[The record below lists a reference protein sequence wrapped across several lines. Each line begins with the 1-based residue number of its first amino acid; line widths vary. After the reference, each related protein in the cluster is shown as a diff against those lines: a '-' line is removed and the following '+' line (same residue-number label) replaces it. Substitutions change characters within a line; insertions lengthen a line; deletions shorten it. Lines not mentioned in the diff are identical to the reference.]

1 MPIIVNVDVML
12 AKRKMPSGELAEKIG
27 ITAANM
33 SILKTG
39 KAKAIRFSTLNAI
52 CKALDCQPGDILEY
66 RPGPD
71 DEELE
76 EDEKFNHMKRIIA
89 ILLSFAP
96 LFAFAQEH
104 QIIGGYLLDGEDSFE
119 ELDAAVVTDAKRK
132 DKNLDGKGMKLPGV
146 IMMMNPES
154 VGQEIG
160 SIIEVKHPFLVKS
173 ICFTV
178 KENRME
184 GCKARINIYRVTDS
198 NNLDNIVTMPIY
210 QEIPRTEKKTT
221 FSIAPEEN
229 LELQPGEYYIS
240 FALSDISEAIEA
252 KWVNSKTWD
261 GKERYANQLE
271 DCIYFPVYVKSSYSR
286 KNTDSPLTK
295 WKYNIGMSVR
305 GKILD

>member
-1 MPIIVNVDVML
+1 MKVFL
-12 AKRKMPSGELAEKIG
+12 
-27 ITAANM
+27 
-33 SILKTG
+33 IL
-39 KAKAIRFSTLNAI
+39 TL
-52 CKALDCQPGDILEY
+52 CV
-66 RPGPD
+66 
-71 DEELE
+71 
-76 EDEKFNHMKRIIA
+76 
-89 ILLSFAP
+89 LSFLAS
-96 LFAFAQEH
+96 AQEP
-104 QIIGGYLLDGEDSFE
+104 QIIGGYILDGKDSFE
-119 ELDAAVVTDAKRK
+119 ELDAAVVTDSKRL

-184 GCKARINIYRVTDS
+184 GCKARINIYRLTDS

-252 KWVNSKTWD
+252 KWVNAKTWD

-286 KNTDSPLTK
+286 STAEQPLEK
-295 WKYNIGMSVR
+295 WKYNIGMTVR
-305 GKILD
+305 GKIID

>member
-1 MPIIVNVDVML
+1 M
-12 AKRKMPSGELAEKIG
+12 KKG
-27 ITAANM
+27 I
-33 SILKTG
+33 L
-39 KAKAIRFSTLNAI
+39 TLFM
-52 CKALDCQPGDILEY
+52 C
-66 RPGPD
+66 
-71 DEELE
+71 
-76 EDEKFNHMKRIIA
+76 
-89 ILLSFAP
+89 LLSF
-96 LFAFAQEH
+96 FSWAQEP
-104 QIIGGYLLDGEDSFE
+104 QIIGGYILDGKDSFE
-119 ELDAAVVTDAKRK
+119 ELDAAVVTDSKRLY
-132 DKNLDGKGMKLPGV
+132 KNLDGKGMKLPGV

-184 GCKARINIYRVTDS
+184 GCKARINIYRLTDS

-286 KNTDSPLTK
+286 STAERPLEK
-295 WKYNIGMSVR
+295 WKYNIGMTVR
-305 GKILD
+305 GKIID

>member
-1 MPIIVNVDVML
+1 MKVFL
-12 AKRKMPSGELAEKIG
+12 
-27 ITAANM
+27 
-33 SILKTG
+33 IL
-39 KAKAIRFSTLNAI
+39 TL
-52 CKALDCQPGDILEY
+52 CV
-66 RPGPD
+66 
-71 DEELE
+71 
-76 EDEKFNHMKRIIA
+76 
-89 ILLSFAP
+89 LSFLAS
-96 LFAFAQEH
+96 AQEP
-104 QIIGGYLLDGEDSFE
+104 QIIGGYILDGKDSFE
-119 ELDAAVVTDAKRK
+119 ELDAAVVTDSKRL

-184 GCKARINIYRVTDS
+184 GCKARINIYRLTDS

-261 GKERYANQLE
+261 GKERYVNQLE
-271 DCIYFPVYVKSSYSR
+271 DCMFFPVYVKSSYSR
-286 KNTDSPLTK
+286 ENSYSPLTK
-295 WKYNIGMSVR
+295 WKYNIGMTVI

>member
-1 MPIIVNVDVML
+1 MKVFL
-12 AKRKMPSGELAEKIG
+12 
-27 ITAANM
+27 
-33 SILKTG
+33 IL
-39 KAKAIRFSTLNAI
+39 TL
-52 CKALDCQPGDILEY
+52 CV
-66 RPGPD
+66 
-71 DEELE
+71 
-76 EDEKFNHMKRIIA
+76 
-89 ILLSFAP
+89 LSFLAS
-96 LFAFAQEH
+96 AQEP
-104 QIIGGYLLDGEDSFE
+104 QIIGGYILDGKDSFE
-119 ELDAAVVTDAKRK
+119 ELDAAVVTDSKRME
-132 DKNLDGKGMKLPGV
+132 KNLDGKGMKLPGV

-184 GCKARINIYRVTDS
+184 GCKARINIYRLTDS
-198 NNLDNIVTMPIY
+198 NNPDNIVTMPIY

-286 KNTDSPLTK
+286 STAEQPLEK
-295 WKYNIGMSVR
+295 WKYNIGMTAR
-305 GKILD
+305 GKIID